1 MASISPTLADR
12 LGRSERNSP
21 DGFITSTNTVQSA
34 EANASGVSWAAV
46 LAGAVVAAALSLALL
61 ALGAGLGLSVVSP
74 WAGDGASASAVGT
87 ASIVY
92 LIAMQL
98 VAAAMGGYLAGRL
111 RTKWAGVHNDEVYF
125 RDTAHGFLVWAV
137 GLVITA
143 SLLASAAAAIIG
155 GVSKAGVT
163 GATMAA
169 AGGTASMTAGAT
181 KTSEGSESNPLSGLS
196 AYWVD
201 GLFRGNASSNAAPS
215 SLAVGAAPNDSN
227 NAANRIEAAR
237 IVANGVTDM
246 PAADKT
252 YLTQLIASKTGI
264 APAEAEKRISDLQ
277 AQIKAKEL
285 AAREAA
291 DVARKAAAKL
301 ALWMFLGLLMGAFC
315 ASFAAT
321 IGGRQRD
328 KVVG

>member
-12 LGRSERNSP
+12 LGRSERSSP
-21 DGFITSTNTVQSA
+21 DGFITSTNTVQST

-169 AGGTASMTAGAT
+169 A

-215 SLAVGAAPNDSN
+215 SLATGAAPNDSN